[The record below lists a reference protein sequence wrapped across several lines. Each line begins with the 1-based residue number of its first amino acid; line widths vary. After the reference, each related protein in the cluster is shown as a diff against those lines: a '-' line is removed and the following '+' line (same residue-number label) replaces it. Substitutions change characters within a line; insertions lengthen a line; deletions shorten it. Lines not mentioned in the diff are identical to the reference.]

1 LYIASFHLEWE
12 CEIRPSSVKSVFIKY
27 LLCHLSCLYYFLCL
41 YFNTCRIT
49 AVLKDETD
57 IINSITRRLTGR
69 AVIIVIM
76 YMYVKTFKTLDVII
90 FIDIKH
96 RNIRLNWPIFTSIR
110 VSLLML
116 TISLT
121 EIKEKMSNTSIQINI
136 YVHKKILLR
145 PWSYGLFVC
154 LMVFNATFN
163 IISVLLVEETRGPGE
178 NHRPV
183 ASHWQTLSLNVV
195 HLSLIEIRTHNI
207 GGDRHWLHK

>member
-1 LYIASFHLEWE
+1 L
-12 CEIRPSSVKSVFIKY
+12 RQVGG
-27 LLCHLSCLYYFLCL
+27 FL
-41 YFNTCRIT
+41 R
-49 AVLKDETD
+49 VLWFPLPK
-57 IINSITRRLTGR
+57 R
-69 AVIIVIM
+69 
-76 YMYVKTFKTLDVII
+76 
-90 FIDIKH
+90 

-116 TISLT
+116 TISLTEIKEKMLSLT

-183 ASHWQTLSLNVV
+183 ASHWPLNINKNNNNIWSFEGLDV
-195 HLSLIEIRTHNI
+195 HVHYHYYHSSSCQPPCDTIDNVCLVFQNCSYSTCIKI
-207 GGDRHWLHK
+207 KA